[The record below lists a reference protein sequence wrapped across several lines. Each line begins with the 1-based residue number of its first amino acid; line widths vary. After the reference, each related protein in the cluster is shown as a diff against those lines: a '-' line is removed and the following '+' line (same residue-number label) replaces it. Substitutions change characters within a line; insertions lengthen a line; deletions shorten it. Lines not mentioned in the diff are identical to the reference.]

1 VRFSERLLIETKTL
15 ICCLLVGSFVA
26 FRVSCYSSP
35 C

>member
-1 VRFSERLLIETKTL
+1 
-15 ICCLLVGSFVA
+15 LLVGSFVA